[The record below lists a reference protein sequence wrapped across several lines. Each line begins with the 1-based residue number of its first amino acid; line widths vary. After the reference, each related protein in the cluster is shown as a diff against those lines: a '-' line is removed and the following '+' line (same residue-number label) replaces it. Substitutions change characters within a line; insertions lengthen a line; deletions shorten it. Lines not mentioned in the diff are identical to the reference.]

1 MMGSQSLMTYKR
13 ETGRFRLKLV
23 RVKLD
28 RKRSSE
34 IVQTLPKPYKQRSGF
49 DIPLKKERKC

>member
-23 RVKLD
+23 RA
-28 RKRSSE
+28 
-34 IVQTLPKPYKQRSGF
+34 RSGA
-49 DIPLKKERKC
+49 K